1 MYQGFNLIT
10 VNKPSNLAEWF
21 HELLAQPRARSCN
34 PFAVLLRAISQ
45 VTHCYS
51 IRRLQRSR
59 QSLQNNLGLL
69 PQRWLF
75 PSLHQP
81 TLVPDCTVVLGAAP
95 SALCSAGAS
104 KALASVCGSPF
115 QPMPR
120 CPAAVNGL
128 HEAAE
133 RTDGTPEKRV
143 KQRLLDTLLKEVL
156 SLLRKCEKVPTL
168 SLRFFCL

>member
-34 PFAVLLRAISQ
+34 PFAVLLCTISQ

-59 QSLQNNLGLL
+59 QSLQNNLGL
-69 PQRWLF
+69 PQRWLS

-81 TLVPDCTVVLGAAP
+81 ALVPDCTVVLGAAP
-95 SALCSAGAS
+95 SVLCSAGAS